1 MSQPIRQ
8 EQPLT
13 FAYSELEATRII
25 EQSRCSNAFLQP
37 AADTSIFKEYEKEKR
52 KLIGLDL
59 HAATLTIINKAGYQ
73 EREIGESEKQ
83 IVELDRNLRQHVQ
96 TEDQQLQLQR
106 IESNLAKHR
115 SEIEERKRSKFRRD
129 ELDYSSGCIYNWQ
142 RETGGHRDPGG
153 QPRPQWRR
161 HQWETRRQRARET
174 GYSNTDT
181 STDGRQPRGMD
192 GRDEQA
198 LGYRDSDS
206 SRDGSQT
213 DLCTARAT
221 TPSPSFL
228 DAGPRQ
234 YTRQKGE
241 GADGTNVPWYRRRQ
255 PERKARWTRRT

>member
-1 MSQPIRQ
+1 
-8 EQPLT
+8 
-13 FAYSELEATRII
+13 
-25 EQSRCSNAFLQP
+25 
-37 AADTSIFKEYEKEKR
+37 
-52 KLIGLDL
+52 
-59 HAATLTIINKAGYQ
+59 
-73 EREIGESEKQ
+73 REIGESEKQ

-106 IESNLAKHR
+106 IESNLVKHR

-174 GYSNTDT
+174 GYSDTDT

-221 TPSPSFL
+221 TPSPFFL